1 MIIICLSKMI
11 ELTYIIRSII
21 KKYFR
26 EGRAGELKNAGIE
39 EIKASVKQ
47 SGGLWKDYKG
57 LIYKLTKD
65 VEKELGKQFVEER
78 TNPTKDSVKEKL
90 NQNIALFE
98 NKLESRQREI
108 FNTIQK
114 SIENS
119 VGQKKDWKT
128 IARESLRKI
137 GLEDHHI
144 QTEVET
150 TKAALNNITRL
161 EQFKNAGVKFLRYEG
176 PASERNFCMSH
187 LGKVYLLSEV
197 EKMANDFGQPAYSFC
212 GGYNCRHRWVPM
224 KGETDPSSP
233 NLFIENSFTERYNAV
248 GKNEKKVLTKELETA
263 KKLSSLG
270 YKVELNYGFTSTR
283 DKDTDIIFEG
293 KQTQIKSK
301 STNNQRALERALQ
314 DAKNQSDII
323 IIDLQV
329 ANKDIQNAES
339 KAKRWIMSHQNKK
352 AFYIYNNKLKEI
364 K

>member
-1 MIIICLSKMI
+1 MI

-21 KKYFR
+21 KKYFL
-26 EGRAGELKNAGIE
+26 EGRAGELKGAGIE

-47 SGGLWKDYKG
+47 IGGLWKDYKG
-57 LIYKLTKD
+57 SIYKLTKE
-65 VEKELGKQFVEER
+65 VEKELGSKFVEER

-119 VGQKKDWKT
+119 VRQKKDWKT

-187 LGKVYLLSEV
+187 LGRVYLVSEV
-197 EKMANDFGQPAYSFC
+197 EKMVNDFGQPAYSFC

-224 KGETDPSSP
+224 KGEADP
-233 NLFIENSFTERYNAV
+233 
-248 GKNEKKVLTKELETA
+248 
-263 KKLSSLG
+263 
-270 YKVELNYGFTSTR
+270 
-283 DKDTDIIFEG
+283 
-293 KQTQIKSK
+293 
-301 STNNQRALERALQ
+301 
-314 DAKNQSDII
+314 
-323 IIDLQV
+323 
-329 ANKDIQNAES
+329 
-339 KAKRWIMSHQNKK
+339 
-352 AFYIYNNKLKEI
+352 
-364 K
+364 